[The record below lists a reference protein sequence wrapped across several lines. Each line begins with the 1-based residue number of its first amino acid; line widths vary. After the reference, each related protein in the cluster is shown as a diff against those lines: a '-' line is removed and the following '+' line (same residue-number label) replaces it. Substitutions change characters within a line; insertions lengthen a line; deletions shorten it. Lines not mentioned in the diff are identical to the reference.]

1 MASSTLTIR
10 VDDDLK
16 REAAEVADYYGL
28 DLSSVTRAFFKQM
41 VNTHRIPLTFAPEEP
56 NAESLEAIREGDAF
70 LASGKKGRFG
80 NGRRSYRCGDGT
92 MSTLTAEFSAA
103 FSRDL
108 KKKARRRKW
117 DLSELQKLIDLVLQN
132 TPESMDI
139 LKRRHNM
146 HRLSGNWAGRN
157 ECHVANSG
165 DWLVIWSSNEEVA
178 FFERTG
184 SHDELFR

>member
-1 MASSTLTIR
+1 
-10 VDDDLK
+10 
-16 REAAEVADYYGL
+16 
-28 DLSSVTRAFFKQM
+28 
-41 VNTHRIPLTFAPEEP
+41 
-56 NAESLEAIREGDAF
+56 
-70 LASGKKGRFG
+70 
-80 NGRRSYRCGDGT
+80 

-108 KKKARRRKW
+108 KKKAKRRKW

-146 HRLSGNWAGRN
+146 QRLGGNWAGRN